1 MFDIPFYLFI
11 VIELIRFV
19 KTGKKMIA
27 ESATRRIKEIQ
38 EMVNF
43 VAKHDIATNIEVI
56 SIEYVNTA
64 IEHLI
69 EGDVKYRFVIDIGNT
84 LATTKP

>member
-1 MFDIPFYLFI
+1 MFDISFYLFI

-64 IEHLI
+64 MERLTK
-69 EGDVKYRFVIDIGNT
+69 GDVRYRFVIDLENT
-84 LATTKP
+84 FVATKP